1 MLSELQKR
9 IVQLTYEEKLSH
21 LSSTLSAAPIIEEIY
36 AQRKDDEVFIL
47 SNGHA
52 GLALYAVLEKVY
64 GIDPV
69 ELLHKHGI
77 HPGKDLENHLYCS
90 TGSLGSGLPI
100 AVGHAL
106 ATPDKKVYCLISDG
120 EAAEGSIWESLRFVF
135 DHKVDNLEI
144 YVNIN
149 GMGAYD
155 DINID
160 NLVRRLQSF
169 LPRINI
175 RISEPYSWTFAEN
188 LLTHYYVMNDKD
200 YQEVLS

>member
-175 RISEPYSWTFAEN
+175 RISEPHSWTFAEN